1 VLVLYKHGSILK
13 KHFFI
18 FCKYRKN
25 TDFGK
30 ELLLLSLSGTYKK
43 QNKYVGSE
51 LRWDKK
57 GNRVGGIETHN
68 LHPELIKTDE
78 GFGIKACCE
87 PFREKMVEK
96 SGKMIEEETQKILE
110 KMLKNMFKE

>member
-1 VLVLYKHGSILK
+1 MLDLNYDGIK
-13 KHFFI
+13 KEI
-18 FCKYRKN
+18 
-25 TDFGK
+25 
-30 ELLLLSLSGTYKK
+30 E
-43 QNKYVGSE
+43 SE
-51 LRWDKK
+51 
-57 GNRVGGIETHN
+57 VCETHN

-110 KMLKNMFKE
+110 KMLKNMFKK

>member
-1 VLVLYKHGSILK
+1 MFDLNYDWIK
-13 KHFFI
+13 KEI
-18 FCKYRKN
+18 
-25 TDFGK
+25 
-30 ELLLLSLSGTYKK
+30 E
-43 QNKYVGSE
+43 SE
-51 LRWDKK
+51 VCD
-57 GNRVGGIETHN
+57 EHS